1 MRDVIINLFGEYQP
15 IMTDI
20 FNEAGE
26 YVGQTVASGMAGVDW
41 AYVLGVLGFFIVLY
55 SAFRLLGVFFK

>member
-1 MRDVIINLFGEYQP
+1 MRDVIINLFGEYTP
-15 IMTDI
+15 VMTDI

-26 YVGQTVASGMAGVDW
+26 YVGQSVASGMAGVDW
-41 AYVLGVLGFFIVLY
+41 TYILGVLGFFIVLY

>member
-1 MRDVIINLFGEYQP
+1 MRDVIINLFGEYTP
-15 IMTDI
+15 VMTDI

-26 YVGQTVASGMAGVDW
+26 YVGSVVASGMAGVDW

>member
-15 IMTDI
+15 IMTDVY
-20 FNEAGE
+20 NDLGE
-26 YVGQTVASGMAGVDW
+26 YVGSAVVSGMAGVDW

>member
-55 SAFRLLGVFFK
+55 SAFRLLGVFFR

>member
-15 IMTDI
+15 IIDETTGAI
-20 FNEAGE
+20 
-26 YVGQTVASGMAGVDW
+26 ASGMAGVDW